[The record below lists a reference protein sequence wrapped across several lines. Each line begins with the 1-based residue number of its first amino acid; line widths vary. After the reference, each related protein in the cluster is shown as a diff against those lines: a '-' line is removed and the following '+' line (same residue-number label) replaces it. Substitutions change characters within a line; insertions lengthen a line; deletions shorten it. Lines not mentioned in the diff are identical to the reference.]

1 MAVRGRQRH
10 YPATN
15 GSGTD
20 EWIDALVVR
29 GQTFPRT
36 GVCLRTGAQP
46 RRRSVAR
53 KTGERKG
60 IPEC

>member
-36 GVCLRTGAQP
+36 GVCLRTGAQ
-46 RRRSVAR
+46 RAVAVLCGR
-53 KTGERKG
+53 QVGG
-60 IPEC
+60 GNLDC